1 MGSKLSKAQSRFKIP
16 QPSSF
21 NRKNQPAQE
30 FLDSIKANFSWSNQT
45 DEEMT
50 KAFPLYLKGQPAAWY
65 RQLEDNLKESFE
77 ILIQAFKDKYITPV
91 DEFNKKNFSIKKGA
105 RIYQVI

>member
-1 MGSKLSKAQSRFKIP
+1 M
-16 QPSSF
+16 
-21 NRKNQPAQE
+21 
-30 FLDSIKANFSWSNQT
+30 DSIKANFSWSNLS
-45 DEEMT
+45 DGEMT

-91 DEFNKKNFSIKKGA
+91 DEFNKLFFLA
-105 RIYQVI
+105 